1 MNDLRH
7 CCGLDPMLDAEIT
20 ETRPRGCW
28 KEAVEGHE
36 EWVLDLT
43 EGQEDKEEF
52 ASWRAVMERVL
63 KLG

>member
-1 MNDLRH
+1 MLRLQRPGPEAAGKEGREGH
-7 CCGLDPMLDAEIT
+7 RGGVLDP
-20 ETRPRGCW
+20 
-28 KEAVEGHE
+28 
-36 EWVLDLT
+36 T